1 STRGKCAV
9 QEAQEAAAGAVADH
23 GGPAGVVQAFE
34 VETAP
39 GGGEVGPVGVALPS
53 AGVRGAGQGGE
64 LFAQEFL
71 VVVTALVH
79 RDQAVA
85 AGGSGVVESA
95 VELRVGDLG
104 HVEIAEL
111 GEEPVVLLVAAG
123 VDAGPAGEVEAVEL
137 LLGGVGVTGVE
148 SVDLVASTSQGE
160 RGGEGGPQLAQGAVG
175 ACGGVGEGAGVVQG
189 VAPGGEGAGTAGL
202 PVARVGHGL
211 DHAPHDGAGAVR
223 VSVDVAGVE
232 VDDGDAVG
240 FLSAREALAE
250 DVGEERV
257 VLLVPAQE
265 VGQPSFVDGEQPG
278 FMVGPAVG
286 GLTTVGGEERLQD
299 GVVVRPVL
307 VLTAVV
313 VGAEHA
319 SAVGEFVSV
328 GAAGGEVR
336 VLLGRGGGEVLEESG
351 L

>member
-148 SVDLVASTSQGE
+148 SVDLVAIPSRGE
-160 RGGEGGPQLAQGAVG
+160 RVGEGGPQVAQGDVEPSAESGHAVQGGEAFEDLG

-232 VDDGDAVG
+232 VDD
-240 FLSAREALAE
+240 
-250 DVGEERV
+250 
-257 VLLVPAQE
+257 
-265 VGQPSFVDGEQPG
+265 
-278 FMVGPAVG
+278 
-286 GLTTVGGEERLQD
+286 
-299 GVVVRPVL
+299 
-307 VLTAVV
+307 
-313 VGAEHA
+313 
-319 SAVGEFVSV
+319 
-328 GAAGGEVR
+328 
-336 VLLGRGGGEVLEESG
+336 
-351 L
+351 